1 LLPSV
6 ALLMASA
13 ARPMKGDMME
23 TSETIGAIHPGEVIR
38 EEFLVPLGKTAY
50 WLAKGMGISQTA
62 VGEILQ
68 GKRAITPATALRLE
82 RFLGCSAEFWLG
94 LQAAYDVEEERRRL
108 APVLE
113 EIAPADLPALTQE
126 RQRAEIERRRQ
137 LTAPLQAERERL
149 AQELAAIQP

>member
-1 LLPSV
+1 
-6 ALLMASA
+6 
-13 ARPMKGDMME
+13 ME

-50 WLAKGMGISQTA
+50 WLAKGLGISQTA

-94 LQAAYDVEEERRRL
+94 LQAAYDLDEERARL
-108 APVLE
+108 SPGLA
-113 EIAPADLPALTQE
+113 EIEPADLRALTRE
-126 RQRAEIERRRQ
+126 RQRAVEARLRPMTMTLPE
-137 LTAPLQAERERL
+137 ERERL
-149 AQELAAIQP
+149 AAELDAIRHHEPAAA